1 MKLSAWF
8 QKQFSLK
15 ITIIMV
21 KASEWYNNE
30 FILAGSDWLYFVE
43 IFVLRQV
50 IFLVFFLFPHHMHAD
65 KII

>member
-1 MKLSAWF
+1 MKLPARF

-30 FILAGSDWLYFVE
+30 FILVGSD
-43 IFVLRQV
+43 
-50 IFLVFFLFPHHMHAD
+50 
-65 KII
+65 